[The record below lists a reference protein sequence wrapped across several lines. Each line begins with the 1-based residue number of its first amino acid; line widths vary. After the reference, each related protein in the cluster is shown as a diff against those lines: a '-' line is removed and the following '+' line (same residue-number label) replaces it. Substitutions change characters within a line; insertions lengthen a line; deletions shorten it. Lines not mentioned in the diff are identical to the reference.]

1 MLRIITALLL
11 GLGIILTLIALMD
24 RPGTDSETT
33 PGVPSEEQPDY
44 WITDAVI
51 DRFDGQGQA
60 IGRLEADRLTHFPSD
75 GRSELLQVEAIRR
88 LSPTMNWWMRADSG
102 LVSGDR
108 SRVRLRG
115 DARLERRELDAPT
128 AILHS
133 ESLTFF
139 PDRDRVETEAA
150 VLLRRGPSRTTGV
163 GMNADLAADQLQIQN
178 EVRTVHVAP
187 ASR

>member
-24 RPGTDSETT
+24 RSGSAPETPPGD
-33 PGVPSEEQPDY
+33 PVEERPDY

-51 DRFDGQGQA
+51 DRFDAGGLA
-60 IGRLEADRLTHFPSD
+60 IGRLEAERLTHFPSD
-75 GRSELLQVEAIRR
+75 GRSELHQVEAIRH
-88 LSPTMNWWMRADSG
+88 LSPTLHWWMRADRG
-102 LVSGDR
+102 HVAGDR
-108 SRVRLRG
+108 SRIRLTG
-115 DARLERRELDAPT
+115 DARLERRELDGPT

-133 ESLTFF
+133 ESLTFL

-163 GMNADLAADQLQIQN
+163 GMSADLAADQLQIEN
-178 EVRTVHVAP
+178 EVRTVHAAP
-187 ASR
+187 SSR